1 MNPKSLVL
9 AAAVTAVVAPPV
21 LATGP
26 IARSES
32 AQQRLQE
39 SRMYP
44 RYYYYGYGYRYGGV
58 SPGDVAAGVVGGAIG
73 TAGAPFG
80 YDEYNYYAGPY
91 PYAR

>member
-1 MNPKSLVL
+1 
-9 AAAVTAVVAPPV
+9 
-21 LATGP
+21 
-26 IARSES
+26 
-32 AQQRLQE
+32 
-39 SRMYP
+39 MYP